1 MVFFTIYLKLVN
13 VWVRNNRGSNRSLTY
28 ALSFPHSILLSLVL
42 SEKFLYIRPR
52 NAIASIHVSTEI
64 HRIYRISAGV
74 GEERMQLTTL
84 ELKGFKSFGDKV
96 TIHFDRG
103 ITGIVGPNGC
113 GKSNVVDAIR
123 WVLGEQKTR
132 MLRSDKMENIIFNGT
147 KKRKPTQL
155 AEVSLTFDNTRNLLP
170 TEYTQVTVTRRYFRS
185 GDSEYQL
192 NGVTC
197 RLKDIVNLFMDTGIA
212 SNSYAIIE
220 LKMVDDLLNDKD
232 NSRRHLFEEA
242 AGISKFRVRKKE
254 TLRKLDATDADLDRV
269 DDLLFE
275 IEKNL
280 RSLEKQARQ
289 AERYYKT
296 QEVYKGLSVRLSK
309 ATVQSQRE
317 ALDRINVQ
325 LAQETDRKVSL
336 TRQLAEQEAALE
348 QRKTGLIKQEKLL
361 SSRQK
366 TLNEHVERVRTYE
379 SDKQVKNE
387 RLRLLQEQ
395 NQRLTDQ
402 LQQDR
407 ASIDQT
413 TTRLDELRSQN
424 TQVAE
429 QLEASRGRVATLE
442 KEYQT
447 YQERTQ
453 VLKGEATVANQTFRQ
468 QQDEVYQL
476 RKDLEVKQM
485 QRNVSRQ
492 EMEKSA
498 ADSEARSA
506 DLSKFDAQA
515 ASLATQLEERQETLR
530 ATEQEQELWQQQVD
544 QLTQEAEATKE
555 ALVQLNRAQD
565 ATQNEYNLTK
575 SLVDNLE
582 GFPEAIKFLKKN
594 VDWAKNAPLLS
605 DVVTCPEE
613 YRVSIENFLSPYM
626 NYYVVQTAGEAW
638 QAIRLLSDASKGK
651 AHFFV
656 LDRFADF
663 TPAPIEQLD
672 HSVAA
677 VAVAEYDRTYAKLI
691 EFLLNDTY
699 ITGPQFALPADS
711 QHTFI
716 TQDGRV
722 IQRPSSLSGGSVG
735 LFEGKR
741 IGRAKN
747 LENLK
752 YTLKERQSA
761 IEAHQERL
769 REQQQQLQTL
779 KQNALSDTIFELQ
792 REINRINQEYVT
804 YRSRQEQLA
813 EVLNSSHLKREDT
826 LSLMQELEEACADL
840 APRVAAGEQD
850 LADYEARTHELNA
863 DLATENDLFSEKSAA
878 YNQAKISFFQ
888 LENQQAS
895 VEQEI
900 DYKEEAYQTAVQ
912 RIGKNQEELV
922 EAERAITTL
931 LESNEVG
938 EDELLSLYEEKET
951 LEAGVNE
958 AEKDYYQARGDIEQV
973 EKTIREIQRQREQ
986 CDTLIM
992 AAQTQLN
999 ETKLAL
1005 SSVKERLS
1013 VEFEVN
1019 LDDLLK
1025 EATDEEEDVD
1035 LDELRA
1041 QLEKVRDKLQRMGPI
1056 NPMAMEAYDE
1066 IKERHD
1072 FIAREKDDLV
1082 NAKEALLVTIDEI
1095 DTVAKETFMEAFER
1109 IKENFVKVFRS
1120 LFTDEDK
1127 CDLRLAEPDNP
1138 LESAIEIIA
1147 QPKGKRPLTI
1157 NQLSGGE
1164 KTLTA
1169 TSLLFAIYLLKP
1181 APFCIFDEVDA
1192 PLDDANIDKFNNII
1206 RDFSG
1211 DSQFIIV
1218 THNKRT
1224 MASTDIIYGVTMI
1237 EQGVS
1242 RVVPVDLRELEV

>member
-1 MVFFTIYLKLVN
+1 
-13 VWVRNNRGSNRSLTY
+13 
-28 ALSFPHSILLSLVL
+28 
-42 SEKFLYIRPR
+42 
-52 NAIASIHVSTEI
+52 
-64 HRIYRISAGV
+64 
-74 GEERMQLTTL
+74 MQLTTL

-113 GKSNVVDAIR
+113 GKSNVIDAIR

-132 MLRSDKMENIIFNGT
+132 ALRSDKMENIIFNGT

-170 TEYTQVTVTRRYFRS
+170 TEYTQVTVTRRYYRS

-197 RLKDIVNLFMDTGIA
+197 RLKDITNLFMDTGIA

-254 TLRKLDATDADLDRV
+254 TLRKLEGTDADLDRV

-275 IEKNL
+275 INKNL
-280 RSLEKQARQ
+280 KSLEKQARQ
-289 AERYYKT
+289 AEKYYRTK
-296 QEVYKGLSVRLSK
+296 EVYKDVSVRLAK
-309 ATVQSQRE
+309 TRVQAQRE
-317 ALDRINVQ
+317 ALDRIQTQ
-325 LAQETDRKVSL
+325 LDQENDRKTSL
-336 TRQLAEQEAALE
+336 TRQLAEGEAQLE
-348 QRKTGLIKQEKLL
+348 QGKVENVQHEKRL
-361 SSRQK
+361 SSRQR

-379 SDKQVKNE
+379 SQKQVKNE

-395 NQRLTDQ
+395 NQRLTEQRQDDRTAVDQ
-402 LQQDR
+402 ILH
-407 ASIDQT
+407 
-413 TTRLDELRSQN
+413 RLDDLQRQKAVV
-424 TQVAE
+424 QE
-429 QLEASRGRVATLE
+429 QLETSGQRVAALE
-442 KEYQT
+442 EEYQM
-447 YQERTQ
+447 YQARAQ
-453 VLKGEATVANQTFRQ
+453 SLKGDAAEASQTFRQ
-468 QQDEVYQL
+468 QQDVVYQL
-476 RKDLEVKQM
+476 RQEHEVKQV
-485 QRNVSRQ
+485 QLNTARQ
-492 EMEKSA
+492 ASEKSA
-498 ADSEARSA
+498 ADAAAQSA
-506 DLSKFDAQA
+506 DLSKFDTQA
-515 ASLATQLEERQETLR
+515 AALAEQVEQRQADLR
-530 ATEQEQELWQQQVD
+530 TAEQEEEAWQQQVD
-544 QLTQEAEATKE
+544 HLTEAIDITKE
-555 ALVQLNRAQD
+555 ALVQLNRSQD
-565 ATQNEYNLTK
+565 ATQNEYNLTQ

-594 VDWAKNAPLLS
+594 AQWAKNAPLLS
-605 DVVTCPEE
+605 DVITCPAA

-626 NYYVVQTAGEAW
+626 NYYVVDTAAEAW
-638 QAIRLLSDASKGK
+638 EAINLLSEAARGK

-656 LDRFADF
+656 LEQLADF
-663 TPAPIEQLD
+663 TPTPVETLD
-672 HSVAA
+672 HAVAA
-677 VAVAEYDRTYAKLI
+677 ATVAEYDPHYARLIEHLLNNAYITDAEFMLPESDSGMPTTGMPTTRTY
-691 EFLLNDTY
+691 
-699 ITGPQFALPADS
+699 
-711 QHTFI
+711 I

-722 IQRPSSLSGGSVG
+722 IQRPHSLSGGSVG
-735 LFEGKR
+735 AFEGKR

-747 LENLK
+747 LEQ
-752 YTLKERQSA
+752 LKETLQERKA
-761 IEAHQERL
+761 DIEAHETRL
-769 REQQQQLQTL
+769 AEQQQQLRTL
-779 KQNALSDTIFELQ
+779 RQRSLTNTITELQ
-792 REINRINQEYVT
+792 REINRLNQEHVT
-804 YRSRQEQLA
+804 YRSRKEQLA
-813 EVLNSSHLKREDT
+813 EVLSGNDRMREDAVE
-826 LSLMQELEEACADL
+826 LMQELEEACMAL
-840 APRVAAGEQD
+840 APRVAEEEQT
-850 LADYEARTHELNA
+850 LREYEQNTHQLNA
-863 DLATENDLFSEKSAA
+863 NLATESERFSEKSAT

-888 LENQQAS
+888 LENQRAS
-895 VEQEI
+895 VAQEI
-900 DYKEEAYQTAVQ
+900 DYKEEAHQTIVE
-912 RIGKNQEELV
+912 RMETSEQELQ
-922 EAERAITTL
+922 EANDAIRTL
-931 LESNEVG
+931 LDSNEVS
-938 EDELLSLYEEKET
+938 EDELLGLYEEKES

-958 AEKDYYQARGDIEQV
+958 AERDYYQARGDIDTL
-973 EKTIREIQRQREQ
+973 EKSLRELQRQREQ

-992 AAQTQLN
+992 AAQTELN
-999 ETKLAL
+999 NTKLAL

-1025 EATDEEEDVD
+1025 ETTEEDSLSVE
-1035 LDELRA
+1035 ELQA

-1082 NAKEALLVTIDEI
+1082 GAKESLLLTIDEI
-1095 DTVAKETFMEAFER
+1095 DTVARETFLDAFGQ
-1109 IKENFVKVFRS
+1109 IKENFIRVFRS
-1120 LFTDEDK
+1120 LFTEEDK
-1127 CDLRLAEPDNP
+1127 CELRLVEPDNP
-1138 LESAIEIIA
+1138 LDSAIDIIA

-1206 RDFSG
+1206 REFSG
-1211 DSQFIIV
+1211 ESQFIIV

-1224 MASTDIIYGVTMI
+1224 MASTDIIYGVTMV

-1242 RVVPVDLRELEV
+1242 RVVPVDLRELKV